1 VVIAGLHVVTLDYF
15 RALRIPL
22 KQGRIFSRNDRDG
35 APRIMVVNET
45 AARALFPGEDPVG
58 KLVGCCE
65 LDAGRLKMIVGVV
78 GDTRSLGPA
87 AEARPE
93 FFLPVQQAPRDAWG
107 WFGRSMTVVV
117 RGRNGDPALLAPVV
131 RDAMRRVDAAVP
143 LYNVRTM
150 EERLQRSVAPAR
162 FNTLL
167 MLLLGSVGL
176 VLAAVGIYGVLS
188 YLVTERQ
195 REIGIRMALGATGSH
210 VVRMVVR
217 QGMQPVA
224 LGIAV
229 GLAAALA
236 VSRVLSTYVTG
247 VTTTDPLT
255 FAAVVALM
263 IVVALI
269 ASAVPAWRAVRTD
282 PTRVLHRA

>member
-1 VVIAGLHVVTLDYF
+1 
-15 RALRIPL
+15 
-22 KQGRIFSRNDRDG
+22 
-35 APRIMVVNET
+35 
-45 AARALFPGEDPVG
+45 
-58 KLVGCCE
+58 
-65 LDAGRLKMIVGVV
+65 
-78 GDTRSLGPA
+78 
-87 AEARPE
+87 
-93 FFLPVQQAPRDAWG
+93 
-107 WFGRSMTVVV
+107 
-117 RGRNGDPALLAPVV
+117 
-131 RDAMRRVDAAVP
+131 MRRVDSAVP

-167 MLLLGSVGL
+167 MLLLGGVGL

-188 YLVTERQ
+188 YLVTERR

-210 VVRMVVR
+210 VIRMVVR

-236 VSRVLSTYVTG
+236 ISRVLSTYVTG

-269 ASAVPAWRAVRTD
+269 ASAVPAWRAVRTE
-282 PTRVLHRA
+282 PTRVLNRA